1 MSTTT
6 ARKTLPRRRVAIGP
20 RRPQYLHEVELD
32 RMMMIVTA
40 LAAEVSALRDRLD
53 THEALAVRD
62 IAPTHAAVEAYVVD
76 ESDAARR
83 ETNRMAAIKRVYRI
97 LTEEL
102 DAMNQSDDATRPATW
117 TMPDEWDK
125 T

>member
-1 MSTTT
+1 MKSS
-6 ARKTLPRRRVAIGP
+6 AERKTLPRRRVAIGP
-20 RRPQYLHEVELD
+20 RRPQYLHEPELD

-53 THEALAVRD
+53 THEALAGNGVM
-62 IAPTHAAVEAYVVD
+62 PTHAAVDAYVVD
-76 ESDAARR
+76 EDDAARR
-83 ETNRMAAIKRVYRI
+83 ETTRMAFLKRVYRV

-102 DAMNQSDDATRPATW
+102 DAIDQQTDVAVPAAW
-117 TMPDEWDK
+117 KMPDGWDR